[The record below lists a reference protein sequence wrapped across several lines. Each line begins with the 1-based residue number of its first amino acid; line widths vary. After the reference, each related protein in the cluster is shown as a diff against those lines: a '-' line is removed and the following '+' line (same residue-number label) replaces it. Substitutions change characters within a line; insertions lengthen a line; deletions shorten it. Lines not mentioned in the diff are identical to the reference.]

1 MSFDLTRARAET
13 PGCSNVLHFNNAG
26 ASLMPE
32 PVLNSVIGH
41 LRLESEIGGYE
52 AADQAR
58 QEVEHV
64 YDAAA
69 KLICC
74 RSDEIAVVENAT
86 RGWDMAFYSITF
98 RPGDTI
104 LTSVAEYASN
114 FIAYLQVA
122 RRTGATIKVI
132 PNDECGAISVDALKN
147 SIDNRVKLIAL
158 THVPTNGGLVNPAE
172 KVGEIAR
179 HAGVL
184 YLLDACQSVGQM
196 PIDVQRIG
204 CDMLS
209 ATGRKFLRGPRGTG
223 FLFVRREILERL
235 EPPLLDLHAA
245 RWVEKDRY
253 EIRADARRFE
263 NWETNCAGKI
273 GLGTAIDYALQWGLD
288 TTWTRILHLGA
299 QLRERLTGLPGVT
312 VRDLGRE
319 KCGIVTFMVEG
330 KQPEDVRSALSE
342 ERINVSV
349 SPAEYTLMDMRN
361 RGLEDGVIR
370 ASVHYYN
377 TEEEIDLFCRVL
389 EGFFV

>member
-1 MSFDLTRARAET
+1 MPFDLTRARAET

-32 PVLNSVIGH
+32 PVLDSVIGH
-41 LRLESEIGGYE
+41 LRLEAEIGGYE
-52 AADQAR
+52 AAEQAG
-58 QEVEHV
+58 QEIEHV
-64 YDAAA
+64 YDSAAR
-69 KLICC
+69 LISC
-74 RSDEIAVVENAT
+74 RPDEIAVVENAT
-86 RGWDMAFYSITF
+86 RGWDMAFYSIPF
-98 RPGDTI
+98 RAGDII

-122 RRTGATIKVI
+122 HRTDATVKVI
-132 PNDECGAISVDALKN
+132 PNDEYGAISVDALKN

-179 HAGVL
+179 EAGVL

-196 PIDVQRIG
+196 PINVQRIG
-204 CDMLS
+204 CDMLA

-223 FLFVRREILERL
+223 FLFVRREILESL

-253 EIRADARRFE
+253 EIREDARRFE

-273 GLGTAIDYALQWGLD
+273 GLGTAIDYTLQWRLEE
-288 TTWTRILHLGA
+288 TWSRISHLGE
-299 QLRERLTGLPGVT
+299 QLRGRLAELPGVI

-319 KCGIVTFMVEG
+319 KCGIVTFTVEG
-330 KQPEDVRSALSE
+330 KNPEEIRLALSE
-342 ERINVSV
+342 KRINVSV
-349 SPAEYTLMDMRN
+349 SPSQYTLLDMEN
-361 RGLEDGVIR
+361 RGLKDGVIR

-377 TEEEIDLFCRVL
+377 TDEEIDRFYRVL
-389 EGFFV
+389 EELL